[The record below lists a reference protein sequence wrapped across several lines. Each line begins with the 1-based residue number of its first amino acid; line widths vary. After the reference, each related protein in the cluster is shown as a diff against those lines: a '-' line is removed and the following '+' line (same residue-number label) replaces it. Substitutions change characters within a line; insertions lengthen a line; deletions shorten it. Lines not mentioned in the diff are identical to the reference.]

1 MPAGRPKRSPLESIK
16 THAWMAWVM
25 ETSGQTSAYGVAKLF
40 DATQE
45 KRFDKYRRGVVSPNI
60 TTLKLAER
68 QFPGTRRIY
77 TEGPTRRVPLWPT
90 MEGTVEEAW
99 RSLVVYDPTFEAMRL
114 IGTEFA
120 ARAAYLTE
128 TRLGV
133 TAKGDL
139 MAWQKGLAKNAVTLH
154 FDDQIAKGTLAF
166 TLDDLAAVI
175 ALWRTSMFAGAATM
189 ELRYFL
195 MGLYPNVLPQ
205 LLKPWQIEA
214 TEFIHHLDV
223 LERADVLRNA
233 DIAPLPVA
241 DPAKPPTGW

>member
-1 MPAGRPKRSPLESIK
+1 MPVGRPKRSPLENIK
-16 THAWMAWVM
+16 TVAWMAAMMAV
-25 ETSGQTSAYGVAKLF
+25 TDQNSAYGVAKLF

-68 QFPGTRRIY
+68 RFPGTRRIF

-90 MEGTVEEAW
+90 IEGTVETAW
-99 RSLVVYDPTFEAMRL
+99 RSLVIYDAKFEAMRL
-114 IGTEFA
+114 LGTEFA

-128 TRLGV
+128 TLLGV

-139 MAWQKGLAKNAVTLH
+139 MAWQKGLEKNAVTLH
-154 FDDQIAKGTLAF
+154 FDDRIAKGTLAF

-175 ALWRTSMFAGAATM
+175 ALWRTSMFAGAATL

-195 MGLYPNVLPQ
+195 MGLYPNVLP
-205 LLKPWQIEA
+205 LLLAPWHIKA
-214 TEFIHHLDV
+214 KDFIHHLDV

-233 DIAPLPVA
+233 DIAPLPS
-241 DPAKPPTGW
+241 AKQTKGW